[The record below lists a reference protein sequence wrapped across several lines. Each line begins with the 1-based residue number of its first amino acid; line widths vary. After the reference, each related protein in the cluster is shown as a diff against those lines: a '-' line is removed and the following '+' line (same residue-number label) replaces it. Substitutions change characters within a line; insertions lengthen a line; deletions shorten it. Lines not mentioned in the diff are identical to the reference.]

1 MIVMADA
8 DLDNAVDALTGA
20 GYGSAGERCMAISV
34 AVPVGQQTADRL
46 RARLIER
53 VKNLR
58 VGHSLDPKADYGPL
72 VTSAALKRVHDY
84 IDQGVAAGAEAGVDR
99 RERTSDDLQLGDA
112 NPEGGYFIGPTLF

>member
-34 AVPVGQQTADRL
+34 AVPVGEQTADRL

-84 IDQGVAAGAEAGVDR
+84 IDHLVPPRPQSVIHP
-99 RERTSDDLQLGDA
+99 RELPPPDLHFPNA
-112 NPEGGYFIGPTLF
+112 SP